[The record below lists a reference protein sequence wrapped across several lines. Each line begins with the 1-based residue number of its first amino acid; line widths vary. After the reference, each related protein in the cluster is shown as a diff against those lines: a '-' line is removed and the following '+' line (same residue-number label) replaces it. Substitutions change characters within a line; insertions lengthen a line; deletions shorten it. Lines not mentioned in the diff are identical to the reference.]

1 MRIKQILFGI
11 GSYVPGVYSRFS
23 RGTGG
28 TDSAEYCYSVWLRH
42 LVMAYKHGLLSKPP
56 NIVAELGPGDSLGVG
71 LAALIS
77 GSNKYYAFDIVEHAS
92 NAKNLEIFDQL
103 VSFFRQKQNI
113 PGEDKF
119 PKVKPYLESYE
130 FPSNILTDE
139 HLDKML
145 DKMRI
150 DSVRS
155 TLINIKDINRPNYI
169 NYFVPWHNSNLI
181 ANSTVDMIFSQAVL
195 EHIDDLS
202 STYEKLYLWLKA
214 SGFMSHEIDFKCHGT
229 ADKWN
234 GHWAYSNVLW
244 KVIKGNRPYL
254 INRQP
259 HSAHIKSL
267 IQRGFEIVCDIKIQD
282 NAGIKKKELARE
294 FKNISD
300 DDLTTSAAFIQVKK
314 SKD

>member
-1 MRIKQILFGI
+1 ML
-11 GSYVPGVYSRFS
+11 
-23 RGTGG
+23 
-28 TDSAEYCYSVWLRH
+28 
-42 LVMAYKHGLLSKPP
+42 
-56 NIVAELGPGDSLGVG
+56 
-71 LAALIS
+71 
-77 GSNKYYAFDIVEHAS
+77 NKI
-92 NAKNLEIFDQL
+92 
-103 VSFFRQKQNI
+103 
-113 PGEDKF
+113 
-119 PKVKPYLESYE
+119 
-130 FPSNILTDE
+130 
-139 HLDKML
+139 
-145 DKMRI
+145 RI
-150 DSVRS
+150 DSIRS
-155 TLINIKDINRPNYI
+155 TLINLKDISSSNHINYI
-169 NYFVPWHNSNLI
+169 VPWYNSNLI

-195 EHIDDLS
+195 EHVDDLS
-202 STYEKLYLWLKA
+202 LTYHKLCLWLKP

-259 HSAHIKSL
+259 HSAHIKFL